1 MWAWYMVTSPVSQG
15 LPGLVI
21 MGLSHTSEAKFLSYI
36 TDHNSFQDVLIVYF
50 LGRLN
55 AALQES

>member
-1 MWAWYMVTSPVSQG
+1 MVTSPVSQG

-36 TDHNSFQDVLIVYF
+36 TDHNSSQDVLIVYF